1 MELHREEIEAAG
13 LQIVAVGIG
22 RPEHSRQFG
31 GRLAPNVECVTNEEP
46 DVHARF
52 GIEQGNMLRLIAP
65 DAIVAGARAAGQ
77 GHKQGSATGDVRRL
91 TATFIVDETG
101 TVRYCHYGKHAGD
114 HPDLTEVV
122 RFWREITSR
131 VDL

>member
-13 LQIVAVGIG
+13 LRIVAVGIG
-22 RPEHSRQFG
+22 RPEHARRFG
-31 GRLAPNVECVTNEEP
+31 GRLAPNVECVTHEEP
-46 DVHARF
+46 EVHSRF
-52 GIEQGNMLRLIAP
+52 GIEQGNILRLMAP
-65 DAIVAGARAAGQ
+65 DAIAAGAQAAAR
-77 GHKQGSATGDVRRL
+77 GHKQGTATGDQRRL

-122 RFWREITSR
+122 CLWREMNR
-131 VDL
+131 